1 MTVRQLIEKLQ
12 QIDGDLPI
20 CIDNYMGF
28 AVMNEEC
35 IKIERKEYACFPF
48 TKNDRFVYINLKSE
62 KFDY

>member
-20 CIDNYMGF
+20 YIDDYMGF

-48 TKNDRFVYINLKSE
+48 TKNDRFKYINLKSE